1 MNTGI
6 VFAKLNKKINFRR
19 NNIVFYYL
27 PEYALLLF
35 MFFSVHSKFC
45 YCTYKAILFLK
56 IRPSNFA
63 SVNGIFP
70 S

>member
-27 PEYALLLF
+27 PEYALSFYSCSFLFTVNSVIVPIKPYFSLRLDLATLL
-35 MFFSVHSKFC
+35 V
-45 YCTYKAILFLK
+45 
-56 IRPSNFA
+56 
-63 SVNGIFP
+63 
-70 S
+70 